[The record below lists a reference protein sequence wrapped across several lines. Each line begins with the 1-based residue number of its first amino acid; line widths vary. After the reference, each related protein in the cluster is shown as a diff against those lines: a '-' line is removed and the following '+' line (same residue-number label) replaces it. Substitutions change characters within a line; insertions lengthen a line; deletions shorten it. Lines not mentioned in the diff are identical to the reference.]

1 MPLAHYKIDSSL
13 PELRTCSIVTCQWD
27 LWRSEMRLKLLLID
41 VVDSLA
47 LFTLLCLQQVS
58 EHFCRGLQCTHFC
71 SPVISHAL
79 FPAQRKFTSSGA
91 ELCPQ
96 SHCSGSR
103 CTKGCLCP
111 SPKCI
116 PTVRLFALGWP
127 GLAGDC
133 PENPWDLCLWPSAE
147 PQCRRNMHE
156 KQGKGTVSEITLNY
170 NEIS

>member
-13 PELRTCSIVTCQWD
+13 PELRTCSIVACQWE

-71 SPVISHAL
+71 PPVITRAL

-96 SHCSGSR
+96 SHRSGSR
-103 CTKGCLCP
+103 GTKVCLCP

-116 PTVRLFALGWP
+116 PTVRLFALGWT
-127 GLAGDC
+127 GLAGDSVQKI
-133 PENPWDLCLWPSAE
+133 PEIFVSGPQQNHSAE
-147 PQCRRNMHE
+147 ETCMKNRGRAQLVP
-156 KQGKGTVSEITLNY
+156 L
-170 NEIS
+170 

>member
-111 SPKCI
+111 SPKCRDYLPLVGQDLQVTVQKI
-116 PTVRLFALGWP
+116 PEIFVSGP
-127 GLAGDC
+127 QQ
-133 PENPWDLCLWPSAE
+133 NHSAE
-147 PQCRRNMHE
+147 ETCMKNRGRAQLVR
-156 KQGKGTVSEITLNY
+156 SL
-170 NEIS
+170 